1 MTGDVVAFATDG
13 LSRRDL
19 ELLEAFCARRRAE
32 RPDAP
37 LYLAVR
43 ELPPENASGGPGESR
58 AVRHAALT
66 DRPESPRGPERA
78 ARTRLLVDR
87 ADNLYRVRRWNGLAR
102 RMETLS
108 SGRGLKAALAGVPED
123 ANR

>member
-1 MTGDVVAFATDG
+1 MSGTVVAFATDG

-43 ELPPENASGGPGESR
+43 ELPPETESGGPGASR

-66 DRPESPRGPERA
+66 DRPEPPRGRERA

-87 ADNLYRVRRWNGLAR
+87 ADNLYRVRRWNALAR

-108 SGRGLKAALAGVPED
+108 SGRSLKAALAALPED